1 VPEQPHTASQLR
13 LRPFRGVRYNPAI
26 VPDLAEVTSP
36 PYDVMDRQM
45 IDTLLDDS
53 PRNVVRLILPR
64 MVSDP
69 LSDIDPYTRAAML
82 LERWRREA
90 VLETDPE
97 PAVYV
102 YQYGLPDQTVWGVIG
117 ALELSPREHH
127 VVLPHEDVM
136 EPIVADRLASMSA
149 AQANL
154 EPIMLVYD
162 GGGTLQPLIDRI
174 WSEPPIV
181 DVKSPDG
188 AVHRLWRVADKEL
201 IAEIDRR
208 LSSRQALIADGHHRY
223 ATYLRLQAEHRA
235 DGPGPWDRGLAL
247 LIDESTCPVHLG
259 AIHRSI
265 SDLDLDA
272 IVAPDGFSIGEPAGV
287 GPAEQ
292 RPPAKRGTFVV
303 TDGLREMILTH
314 DGERDASVSDAELM
328 HSAVLPAWSVGEDRV
343 GYHHSV
349 YQAVRSARHGGGVAV
364 LMHPAA
370 VTEVMEVA
378 RAGKVMPRKS
388 TSFGPKPRTGLVMR
402 VFADEL

>member
-1 VPEQPHTASQLR
+1 VPEQPHATSPLR

-45 IDTLLDDS
+45 IDTLLDES

-69 LSDIDPYTRAAML
+69 LSDIDPYARAALL
-82 LERWRREA
+82 LERWRREG
-90 VLETDPE
+90 VLETDSE
-97 PAVYV
+97 PALYV
-102 YQYGLPDQTVWGVIG
+102 YEYGLPDETVCGVIG
-117 ALELSPREHH
+117 ALELTRREEH

-162 GGGTLQPLIDRI
+162 GGGTVEPIIDRVR
-174 WSEPPIV
+174 SEPPLV

-188 AVHRLWRVADKEL
+188 AVHRLWRVADEES

-208 LSSRQALIADGHHRY
+208 MSRRQALIADGHHRY
-223 ATYLRLQAEHRA
+223 ATYLRLQAAHRA

-247 LIDESTCPVHLG
+247 LIDQSTCPVQLG

-265 SDLDLDA
+265 SDLPLDA
-272 IVAPDGFSIGEPAGV
+272 VVAPDGFSIGDPTAV
-287 GPAEQ
+287 GPGEQ
-292 RPPAKRGTFVV
+292 RPPSERGAFVL
-303 TDGLREMILTH
+303 TDGLRQVTLTH
-314 DGERDASVSDAELM
+314 EGDRDASVSDAELL
-328 HSAVLPAWSVGEDRV
+328 HSSVLPAWSVGEDRV

-349 YQAVRSARHGGGVAV
+349 HQAVRSARHGGGIAV
-364 LMHPAA
+364 LLHPAA
-370 VTEVMEVA
+370 VAEVMEVA